1 MKNKMGIPKTGQVW
15 VETKPFKKRFPKT
28 GQVWVETVI
37 YTLIGLVL
45 IGTVL
50 AFATPFINEQKDKAT
65 IERTA
70 ESMNSLDNTILNIKG
85 QGIGN
90 KREFSFLIGEG
101 SLIVDGEKNEIKFSV
116 DESNYAFSEPG
127 ISIDVSGTNMKVR
140 TTKSGKK
147 YDVILTLE
155 YNEKVDITYNKENIE
170 KTFDPAPNPYRL
182 IVENLGKI
190 PEPMSCLT
198 PGGYCLLSNG
208 NEGICNSAETQC
220 VPKFTNINIYDA
232 S

>member
-1 MKNKMGIPKTGQVW
+1 MENKK
-15 VETKPFKKRFPKT
+15 

-50 AFATPFINEQKDKAT
+50 AFATPFINEQKDKAV

-101 SLIVDGEKNEIKFSV
+101 SLIVDGKENEIRFSV

-147 YDVILTLE
+147 YDVVLTLA
-155 YNEKVDITYNKENIE
+155 YDEKVDISYNEE
-170 KTFDPAPNPYRL
+170 DVVKTFDPAPNPYRL

-190 PEPMSCLT
+190 PEDGVSCTSSADCILT
-198 PGGYCLLSNG
+198 NG
-208 NEGICNSAETQC
+208 ESGTCNSAGTQC

>member
-1 MKNKMGIPKTGQVW
+1 MENKK
-15 VETKPFKKRFPKT
+15 

-37 YTLIGLVL
+37 YTLIDLVL

-50 AFATPFINEQKDKAT
+50 AFATPFINEQKDKAV

-101 SLIVDGEKNEIKFSV
+101 SLIVDGKENEIRFSV

-147 YDVILTLE
+147 YDVVLTLA
-155 YNEKVDITYNKENIE
+155 YDEKVDISYNEE
-170 KTFDPAPNPYRL
+170 DVVKTFDPAPNPYRL

-190 PEPMSCLT
+190 PEDGVSCTSSADCILT
-198 PGGYCLLSNG
+198 NG
-208 NEGICNSAETQC
+208 ESGTCNSAGTQC

>member
-1 MKNKMGIPKTGQVW
+1 MGI
-15 VETKPFKKRFPKT
+15 PKT

-101 SLIVDGEKNEIKFSV
+101 SLIVDGEKNKIRFSV

-147 YDVILTLE
+147 YDIVLTLE
-155 YNEKVDITYNKENIE
+155 YDEKVDITYNKENIE

-190 PEPMSCLT
+190 PEDKTLCLAST
-198 PGGYCLLSNG
+198 DCSLSSGEPGT
-208 NEGICNSAETQC
+208 CNSAESQC
-220 VPKFTNINIYDA
+220 VPKFVNINIYDA

>member
-1 MKNKMGIPKTGQVW
+1 MENKK
-15 VETKPFKKRFPKT
+15 

-50 AFATPFINEQKDKAT
+50 AFATPFINEQKDKAV

-101 SLIVDGEKNEIKFSV
+101 SLIVDGKENEIRFSV

-147 YDVILTLE
+147 YDVVLTLA
-155 YNEKVDITYNKENIE
+155 YDEKVDISYNEE
-170 KTFDPAPNPYRL
+170 DVVKTFDPAPNPYRL

-190 PEPMSCLT
+190 PEDDVFCTSSADCILT
-198 PGGYCLLSNG
+198 NG
-208 NEGICNSAETQC
+208 ESGTCNSAGTQC